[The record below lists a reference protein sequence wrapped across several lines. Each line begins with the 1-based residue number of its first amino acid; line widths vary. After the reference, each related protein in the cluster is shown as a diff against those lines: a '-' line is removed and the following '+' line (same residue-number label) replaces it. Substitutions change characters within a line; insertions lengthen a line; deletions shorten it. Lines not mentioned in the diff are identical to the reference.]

1 MLRNKHEF
9 VRETRREPTLSV
21 KVEAKFWCPAKLKDD
36 ESELNYTIDFITN
49 KLQFISWWISIR
61 RIN

>member
-36 ESELNYTIDFITN
+36 DSELNYTID
-49 KLQFISWWISIR
+49 SIM
-61 RIN
+61 